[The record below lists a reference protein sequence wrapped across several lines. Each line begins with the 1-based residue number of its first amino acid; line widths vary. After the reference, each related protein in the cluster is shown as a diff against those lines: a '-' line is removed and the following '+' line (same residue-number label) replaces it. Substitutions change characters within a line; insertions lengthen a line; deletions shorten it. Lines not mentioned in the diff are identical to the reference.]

1 VDGAA
6 AAAGGGAHG
15 APVRGRGGRPGC
27 GRDLTKI
34 AGLPEAEAD
43 RYAARIHTLLAWLE
57 AGATQQ
63 PDLSVKLSALTPR
76 FDPIDLDGSVERVLV
91 RLEPIRTAAAQ
102 AGSEDTL
109 RQFVWSRVVSS
120 NQLRHGYVPD
130 LGGQIS

>member
-1 VDGAA
+1 MAPLLQRAVARMARLFVVEEDARVVAA
-6 AAAGGGAHG
+6 T
-15 APVRGRGGRPGC
+15 
-27 GRDLTKI
+27 LTKI

-76 FDPIDLDGSVERVLV
+76 FDPIDLDCSVERVLV